1 VVTVTEDTELRRRV
15 DDMLRA
21 VQPSAVPLEAI
32 VRRGNGIRLRRAG
45 AAVVGVGLA
54 GIIAVTTLALQAGR
68 QPAPPAAAPTGPAA
82 PGGTIAAGTADGHAW
97 RLAVQDVADPGS
109 RCVPAIT
116 LNGTDADPVYPDPG
130 TGAAVALGAALP
142 GIAFGFIQLP
152 ADVRG
157 IVVNGRRPVPAVT
170 AAACGY
176 RYHVAGFAYSLA
188 GTTRIT
194 VANPPPAGPTGFAL
208 PALATKPPATTVAP
222 QGAGMWVNTGPAPG
236 AAASGL
242 LASGRTSGRGWS
254 IRVMFG
260 TGGDCY
266 EFSASS
272 SLGSGQT
279 GACGPVSTPDGPET
293 IMALPLGFPADAIGY
308 AVQVSPRTA
317 HLEASLSNGSSE
329 LVTPRLVD
337 GRKYA
342 AFIVPRTLRLSR
354 LTWLD
359 ATGGVIA
366 STTTPPEYGYVQFR
380 P

>member
-1 VVTVTEDTELRRRV
+1 MTVTEDTELRRRV

-21 VQPSAVPLEAI
+21 VQPSPVPLEAI

-54 GIIAVTTLALQAGR
+54 GIIAVTTLALYAGR
-68 QPAPPAAAPTGPAA
+68 QSASPAAARTGPAV
-82 PGGTIAAGTADGHAW
+82 PDGTIAAGTADGHAW
-97 RLAVQDVADPGS
+97 RLAVQDIADPGH
-109 RCVPAIT
+109 RCLPAIV

-130 TGAAVALGAALP
+130 NSAAVALGPTVP

-152 ADVRG
+152 AAVSG
-157 IVVNGRRPVPAVT
+157 IVINGRRDVPAAIVT
-170 AAACGY
+170 ACGY

-188 GTTRIT
+188 GALRIT
-194 VANPPPAGPTGFAL
+194 VASPPPGGPSVFVMPPVASH
-208 PALATKPPATTVAP
+208 PPAQT
-222 QGAGMWVNTGPAPG
+222 AGLWINAGHVRG

-242 LASGRTSGRGWS
+242 LASAGIPGPGWS

-266 EFSASS
+266 SFSS
-272 SLGSGQT
+272 SGDLNAIAM

-293 IMALPLGFPADAIGY
+293 IMALPLAGATGY
-308 AVQVSPRTA
+308 AAAVSPGTA
-317 HLEASLSNGSSE
+317 HLEAVLSDGSSE
-329 LVTPRLVD
+329 LVTPRVVD

-342 AFIVPRTLRLSR
+342 AFAVPASLRLSS
-354 LTWLD
+354 LAWLD
-359 ATGGVIA
+359 AAGGVIA
-366 STTTPPEYGYVQFR
+366 STTELPRYGYVQFR

>member
-54 GIIAVTTLALQAGR
+54 GMIAVTTLALHAGR
-68 QPAPPAAAPTGPAA
+68 QSAPPAAAPTGPGA
-82 PGGTIAAGTADGHAW
+82 PGETIAAGTADGHAW
-97 RLAVQDVADPGS
+97 RLAVQDVADPGA

-157 IVVNGRRPVPAVT
+157 IIVNGRRHVPAVT
-170 AAACGY
+170 ATACGY

-194 VANPPPAGPTGFAL
+194 VADPPPAGPAGFAL
-208 PALATKPPATTVAP
+208 PTLATQRPATTVTP
-222 QGAGMWVNTGPAPG
+222 QSAGMWVTTDPRPG
-236 AAASGL
+236 CP
-242 LASGRTSGRGWS
+242 
-254 IRVMFG
+254 G
-260 TGGDCY
+260 TGTC
-266 EFSASS
+266 SS
-272 SLGSGQT
+272 SRQT
-279 GACGPVSTPDGPET
+279 GQPPPGSTGT
-293 IMALPLGFPADAIGY
+293 
-308 AVQVSPRTA
+308 
-317 HLEASLSNGSSE
+317 
-329 LVTPRLVD
+329 
-337 GRKYA
+337 
-342 AFIVPRTLRLSR
+342 
-354 LTWLD
+354 
-359 ATGGVIA
+359 
-366 STTTPPEYGYVQFR
+366 
-380 P
+380 

>member
-1 VVTVTEDTELRRRV
+1 VTVTEDTQLRRRV

-21 VQPSAVPLEAI
+21 VQPSAVPLDAI

-54 GIIAVTTLALQAGR
+54 GILAVTTLALDVGR
-68 QPAPPAAAPTGPAA
+68 QPAAPAAAPTDPAA
-82 PGGTIAAGTADGHAW
+82 PGETIATGTADGHAW
-97 RLAVQDVADPGS
+97 RLAVQDIADPGS

-116 LNGTDADPVYPDPG
+116 VNGTDADPVYPDPG
-130 TGAAVALGAALP
+130 YSAAVALGAVLP

-152 ADVRG
+152 ADIRG
-157 IVVNGRRPVPAVT
+157 IIVNGRRYVPAVT
-170 AAACGY
+170 VAACGY

-188 GTTRIT
+188 QATRIT
-194 VANPPPAGPTGFAL
+194 AANPPPGEPTDFAM
-208 PALATKPPATTVAP
+208 PDLASKPPATEVTP
-222 QGAGMWVNTGPAPG
+222 QSAGVWVNMGRVSG
-236 AAASGL
+236 AAASGT
-242 LASGRTSGRGWS
+242 LASAGIPEKGWS
-254 IRVMFG
+254 IAVTFG

-272 SLGSGQT
+272 SLGSAQT

-293 IMALPLGFPADAIGY
+293 IMALPLGLPGDATAY

-317 HLEASLSNGSSE
+317 RLKAFLSNGSSE
-329 LVTPRLVD
+329 LATPRVVD

-342 AFIVPRTLRLSR
+342 AFVVPNALRLSR
-354 LTWLD
+354 LNWLD
-359 ATGGVIA
+359 AAGAVIA
-366 STTTPPEYGYVQFR
+366 STTALPRYGYVQFQ